1 MYVSVPKAA
10 CTSLKWLVAGLAGE
24 DPQRFYDGLSREAG
38 RQMTIHIRSRW
49 QHTPKLHD
57 LDAAALAEI
66 RPDNGW
72 FIFGVVR
79 HPVARLWSG
88 WQSKFLLQETR
99 FHVRYPDGPWPR
111 VPQSTQ
117 DVVEDFHEFVYA
129 LTREK
134 PVSVARDRHFRN
146 QRMLLRT
153 STVDY
158 TRIYRTDEMSRLLTD
173 LEAHLAPLGLQS
185 MPSLLR
191 SNETPLPLIA
201 AAIPDDV
208 LGLIQKRF
216 AVDFED
222 FGYDD
227 PMPTLSPVTEYTSD
241 QLAEV
246 GRLVDRGE
254 RIGDLYEL
262 AMRSQHRIQRQ
273 ARRIEALQAQVAR
286 AKPSG
291 LDRVRARAWSA
302 ARSVKRRLS

>member
-1 MYVSVPKAA
+1 
-10 CTSLKWLVAGLAGE
+10 
-24 DPQRFYDGLSREAG
+24 
-38 RQMTIHIRSRW
+38 
-49 QHTPKLHD
+49 
-57 LDAAALAEI
+57 
-66 RPDNGW
+66 
-72 FIFGVVR
+72 
-79 HPVARLWSG
+79 
-88 WQSKFLLQETR
+88 
-99 FHVRYPDGPWPR
+99 
-111 VPQSTQ
+111 
-117 DVVEDFHEFVYA
+117 
-129 LTREK
+129 
-134 PVSVARDRHFRN
+134 
-146 QRMLLRT
+146 
-153 STVDY
+153 VDY
-158 TRIYRTDEMSRLLTD
+158 TRVYRTDEMSRLLND

-227 PMPTLSPVTEYTSD
+227 PMPTLSPATEYTSD

-291 LDRVRARAWSA
+291 LDRVRARARAA